1 MKKTYLNLFFVSS
14 LFLIGCKSL
23 MSPKETDFSPSV
35 SLDEL
40 AVSKSELKIDF
51 DGSSLKDKFARDA
64 EALIKAKEANL
75 SSYYQNYLDSLKLK
89 LKDSGSI
96 KIKGYEDFLVNLLSD
111 QIKNDTIY
119 LANLVTKTESKGT
132 PLSFQYSALKNDNL
146 YFEIECLKN
155 NSLSELIYGGID
167 IEFVEG
173 AEIRYQYFD
182 LKKSDRIK
190 GSFKVLED
198 NPIIFNITKRGFTKG
213 ALKVKVK
220 KTLGSNLIV
229 EKVTDSIE
237 ETQMVVKEVSDT
249 LYHLVDEKQYIL
261 ASVLDITNVHQ
272 LKIPLIV
279 DDLDN
284 LLGWGYWVGLS
295 SSDAVEYSRLY
306 ELEFE
311 DPLKLFAKS
320 ELLKTSSSFTLPKT
334 FDENLRIDFKK
345 NSDDN
350 LSLNS
355 TDTYSFYRSDSL
367 SNEFK
372 GELKIT
378 NLSKLYDY
386 MITFKMVG
394 VNVVKSKV
402 EQEETNYMLNEFINI
417 SVVK

>member
-1 MKKTYLNLFFVSS
+1 MKKTYVNLFFVSS

-155 NSLSELIYGGID
+155 NSLSEFIYGGID

-213 ALKVKVK
+213 A
-220 KTLGSNLIV
+220 
-229 EKVTDSIE
+229 
-237 ETQMVVKEVSDT
+237 
-249 LYHLVDEKQYIL
+249 
-261 ASVLDITNVHQ
+261 
-272 LKIPLIV
+272 
-279 DDLDN
+279 
-284 LLGWGYWVGLS
+284 
-295 SSDAVEYSRLY
+295 
-306 ELEFE
+306 
-311 DPLKLFAKS
+311 
-320 ELLKTSSSFTLPKT
+320 
-334 FDENLRIDFKK
+334 
-345 NSDDN
+345 
-350 LSLNS
+350 
-355 TDTYSFYRSDSL
+355 
-367 SNEFK
+367 
-372 GELKIT
+372 
-378 NLSKLYDY
+378 
-386 MITFKMVG
+386 
-394 VNVVKSKV
+394 
-402 EQEETNYMLNEFINI
+402 
-417 SVVK
+417 